1 MKLILLGPPGSGKG
15 TISERL
21 KKEFKLYHLSAGAL
35 LREEVAKNTTI
46 GQQIKQYID
55 RGELVPPEFVVQ
67 LVKLAVKNKTNYI
80 LDGFPRSIEQA
91 NHIKELN
98 IDAVILLDILESIVL
113 KRFAGRRVC
122 EKGGHGYHL
131 ETLPPKIPGICDID
145 GTKLIQRQDDTPK
158 TIQKRFHVY
167 NQETAPLIDYYK
179 KKHLLHT
186 IPANGSPEE
195 VYASIQK
202 LIQQL
207 QKKK

>member
-21 KKEFKLYHLSAGAL
+21 EKDYKLYHLSAGAL
-35 LREEVAKNTTI
+35 LREEVAKSTTI
-46 GQQIKQYID
+46 GKDIQAYID

-91 NHIKELN
+91 NHIKDLN
-98 IDAVILLDILESIVL
+98 IDAVILLDITESIVI

-122 EKGGHGYHL
+122 EQGSHGYHL
-131 ETLPPKIPGICDID
+131 ETLPSKIPGLCDVD
-145 GTKLIQRQDDTPK
+145 GTKLIQRKDDTPQI
-158 TIQKRFHVY
+158 IQKRFHIY
-167 NQETAPLIDYYK
+167 NQETAPLIDYYE

-186 IPANGSPEE
+186 IPAAGFPEE
-195 VYASIQK
+195 VYQNVKKVIE
-202 LIQQL
+202 QL
-207 QKKK
+207 KKK